1 MILDDMSNF
10 YNLESGHSNNVP
22 FYQTN
27 TIPSSFRPNYCLK
40 DVNSNTINTRSS
52 TTSMKQKSL
61 VQRKDSKSC
70 SNIMMYNEYDAIEAN
85 PINSESTGNLSA
97 STTYSEV
104 LNEDLSTKNC
114 SSSNDSDVN
123 FEYLNNNELI
133 SSTSILTQE
142 LESKLKER
150 RQMIENK
157 SDKYQPK
164 LIQLNE
170 VFSSISY
177 IIFSI

>member
-22 FYQTN
+22 LYQTN
-27 TIPSSFRPNYCLK
+27 TIPSSFRPNYYLK
-40 DVNSNTINTRSS
+40 DINSNTINTRSS

>member
-1 MILDDMSNF
+1 
-10 YNLESGHSNNVP
+10 
-22 FYQTN
+22 
-27 TIPSSFRPNYCLK
+27 
-40 DVNSNTINTRSS
+40 
-52 TTSMKQKSL
+52 
-61 VQRKDSKSC
+61 
-70 SNIMMYNEYDAIEAN
+70 MYNEYDAIEAN

-170 VFSSISY
+170 VFSSIFY